1 MVPNLLC
8 LCIRKLALG
17 QEFVNQ
23 QETLQIAL
31 PLKLFQIIKRLKED
45 FLKIGHLLPIDTLPE
60 CCFLLNPDTLQ
71 FDVEETAIASEPYL
85 SKVSL
90 FDICAKLALD
100 LQTER
105 LYEKMNDSERDRIED
120 MMHREPVVWSRA
132 LELSPRRV
140 ILHYD
145 DIAYSCAES
154 GYVKA
159 FERNLM
165 KVRELDD
172 SNLLQ
177 RCALAAILNG
187 HVNVANSIRTDNFS
201 VAFHQFFPDG
211 RPPTEF
217 LVQLVVGNEVGWDL
231 NPCQFII
238 QLRPEV
244 GEQIFEELLDWLT
257 KLDVQRLRREIEKDK
272 KIPLGVL
279 QRLDSKYRECID
291 SRDYP
296 CDYD

>member
-17 QEFVNQ
+17 REFVNQ

-31 PLKLFQIIKRLKED
+31 PPKLFAIIRRLKED
-45 FLKIGHLLPIDTLPE
+45 VLKIGHLLPIDTLPE

-71 FDVEETAIASEPYL
+71 FDVEKTAIASEPFL
-85 SKVSL
+85 SRVSL

-120 MMHREPVVWSRA
+120 MAHREPVVWSRA

-165 KVRELDD
+165 KVRELED

-187 HVNVANSIRTDNFS
+187 HLNVANSIRTDNFS

-211 RPPTEF
+211 RPPTGF
-217 LVQLVVGNEVGWDL
+217 LVQLVVGNE
-231 NPCQFII
+231 
-238 QLRPEV
+238 LRPEV

-272 KIPLGVL
+272 KIPSGVL

>member
-8 LCIRKLALG
+8 LCIRRLALG

-31 PLKLFQIIKRLKED
+31 PPKLFQIIKRLKQD
-45 FLKIGHLLPIDTLPE
+45 VLKIGHLLPIDTLPE

-71 FDVEETAIASEPYL
+71 FDVEKTAIASEPYL
-85 SKVSL
+85 SRLRKLSL
-90 FDICAKLALD
+90 AFK
-100 LQTER
+100 QTER

-120 MMHREPVVWSRA
+120 MAHREPVVWSRA

-217 LVQLVVGNEVGWDL
+217 LVQLVVGNE
-231 NPCQFII
+231 
-238 QLRPEV
+238 LRPEV